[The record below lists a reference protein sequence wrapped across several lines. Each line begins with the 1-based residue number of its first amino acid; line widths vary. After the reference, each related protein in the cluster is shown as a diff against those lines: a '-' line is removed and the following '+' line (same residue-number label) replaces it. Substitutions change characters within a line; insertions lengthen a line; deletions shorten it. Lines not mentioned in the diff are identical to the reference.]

1 MRRMAQTPIDKSRLG
16 SQRCA
21 NPECWL
27 RLKLSHEVPP
37 LGQVGISRYR
47 SFKTSSLHP
56 HAREALVS
64 ERPVP
69 GSHPAMLLP
78 PKVPYPFH
86 RPMTPN
92 KKISDKRPVVGALLS
107 PYPVPSGRPTVPD
120 RVTGEAVCHP
130 MQAGGTRQG
139 AVPVTV
145 HLLLVRNARS
155 SSAACPFPLRS
166 GSSYSGQRHTDR
178 RGQ

>member
-21 NPECWL
+21 NPGCWL

-37 LGQVGISRYR
+37 LGQVGISRHR

-92 KKISDKRPVVGALLS
+92 KKQTATNGRLLEPFCLHTRFLAAAQLCLIGSLVKQYATLCRRMGRGKALSRSLCIFCW
-107 PYPVPSGRPTVPD
+107 SGMH
-120 RVTGEAVCHP
+120 A
-130 MQAGGTRQG
+130 
-139 AVPVTV
+139 
-145 HLLLVRNARS
+145 HL
-155 SSAACPFPLRS
+155 PLRA
-166 GSSYSGQRHTDR
+166 RFH
-178 RGQ
+178 